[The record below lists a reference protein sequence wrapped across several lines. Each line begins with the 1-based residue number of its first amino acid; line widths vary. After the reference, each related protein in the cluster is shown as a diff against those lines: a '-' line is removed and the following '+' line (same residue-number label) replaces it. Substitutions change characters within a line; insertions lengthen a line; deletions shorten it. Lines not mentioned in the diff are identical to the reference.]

1 MAPAPREHILNS
13 FETALR
19 TLHGNL
25 LLMASLTERNLGNT
39 FSALFER
46 DNELANQ
53 AIADDEE
60 VDTLE
65 KQVDHDGM
73 DILLRFQ
80 PVARD
85 LRGIVA
91 AMKIGANLER
101 IADQATSIARRAR
114 RLNDEPALP
123 ETHQLEVM
131 TREATAMFK
140 DSLQAFTDGDVDL
153 ALSIKPRDRQLDE
166 MNRNI
171 AARMTERMAAD
182 AGQIRGY
189 LDLIFI
195 ARNLER
201 IGDHAT
207 NIAED
212 AIYTAQAR
220 DIRHIGSQP
229 LSPTP

>member
-1 MAPAPREHILNS
+1 MAPVPREHILNS

-19 TLHGNL
+19 TLHDNL
-25 LLMASLTERNLGNT
+25 LLMASLTERNLANT

-60 VDTLE
+60 IDTLE
-65 KQVDHDGM
+65 KQVDQDG
-73 DILLRFQ
+73 ILLRFQ

-85 LRGIVA
+85 LRGIIA

-101 IADQATSIARRAR
+101 IADQATSIARRVR
-114 RLNDEPALP
+114 KLNDEPALP

-140 DSLQAFTDGDVDL
+140 DSLQAFTDGDAEL

-166 MNRNI
+166 MNRGI

-212 AIYTAQAR
+212 AIYAAQAR
-220 DIRHIGSQP
+220 DIRHSGSQP
-229 LSPTP
+229 VSPTP

>member
-1 MAPAPREHILNS
+1 MREHILHS

-19 TLHGNL
+19 ALHDDV
-25 LLMASLTERNLGNT
+25 LLMASLTERNLQNT
-39 FSALFER
+39 FTALFER

-60 VDTLE
+60 IDTLE
-65 KQVDHDGM
+65 KQVDQEGM

-85 LRGIVA
+85 LRGIIA

-101 IADQATSIARRAR
+101 VADQATSIARRVR
-114 RLNDEPALP
+114 KLNEEPALP
-123 ETHQLEVM
+123 ETHQLEAM
-131 TREATAMFK
+131 TREALAMFK
-140 DSLQAFTDGDVDL
+140 DSLQAFTDADADL
-153 ALSIKPRDRQLDE
+153 ALTIKPRDRQLDE
-166 MNRNI
+166 MNRQL
-171 AARMTERMAAD
+171 AAKMTERMAAD
-182 AGQIRGY
+182 SEQVRSY

-212 AIYTAQAR
+212 AIYAAQAR
-220 DIRHIGSQP
+220 DIRHAGTSQP
-229 LSPTP
+229 TA